1 MAPVIIIK
9 GPILQRYSYALKV
22 THKKSRIGGLLDLK
36 VEIKLE
42 TKHSPLNQN
51 KKHCSS
57 KQIHT
62 IMPINM
68 YWHLYFFEFEIP
80 DLLHHK

>member
-42 TKHSPLNQN
+42 TKHSPLNKN
-51 KKHCSS
+51 KKTLFLKIDSYL
-57 KQIHT
+57 T
-62 IMPINM
+62 TMPINM
-68 YWHLYFFEFEIP
+68 
-80 DLLHHK
+80 